1 MNNKLEVI
9 GIDHGWS
16 MMKTISQVFVTGVKE
31 ITTTP
36 ALFGDV
42 LEYEGKFYKV
52 GTVRQEVKDTKVEDD
67 SFYLLTL
74 AAVAK
79 ELKRRGLAEAKVFLA
94 VGLPLTRF
102 GAEKNDF
109 IKYLTKNKRVSF
121 KYENESYHI
130 EIDDVAVFPQCYA
143 AVVDKI
149 PAMAKKTLI
158 VDIGSWTIDIMPVIN
173 KSPDESKCVTIPK
186 GLITCMRSINEQC
199 VRQLN
204 GEVDESEIQN
214 IMRYGRSDIDDEYFA
229 IIKAEIEDFVDK
241 VYNSIREL
249 LSNFSMVFQ
258 NVYLFADTI
267 ENNIK
272 FGKPDATH
280 EEVIKAAKS
289 ACCHDFISS
298 LPNGYETVI
307 GESGASLSGG
317 EKQRIS
323 IARAILK
330 DAPIIIL
337 DEATSS
343 VDPENEAE
351 LQQAI
356 ELLTRNKTVIMI
368 AHRLKT
374 IRKADQII
382 VLADGKIAQQ
392 GTDAQLSATPGIY
405 ADFVSNRKT
414 AISWK
419 LD

>member
-1 MNNKLEVI
+1 MFKWLFKKKGCAKHMNNKLEVI

-79 ELKRRGLAEAKVFLA
+79 ELKRRGLEEAKVFLA

-229 IIKAEIEDFVDK
+229 IIKAEIEDFVEK
-241 VYNSIREL
+241 VYNLIREFGYNL
-249 LSNFSMVFQ
+249 KTTPIVFVGGGAVVMKNFS
-258 NVYLFADTI
+258 NHDAK
-267 ENNIK
+267 NISYIL
-272 FGKPDATH
+272 D
-280 EEVIKAAKS
+280 VKANARGYEQLAIMGLKS
-289 ACCHDFISS
+289 AKRF
-298 LPNGYETVI
+298 
-307 GESGASLSGG
+307 A
-317 EKQRIS
+317 
-323 IARAILK
+323 
-330 DAPIIIL
+330 
-337 DEATSS
+337 
-343 VDPENEAE
+343 
-351 LQQAI
+351 
-356 ELLTRNKTVIMI
+356 
-368 AHRLKT
+368 
-374 IRKADQII
+374 
-382 VLADGKIAQQ
+382 
-392 GTDAQLSATPGIY
+392 
-405 ADFVSNRKT
+405 
-414 AISWK
+414 
-419 LD
+419 